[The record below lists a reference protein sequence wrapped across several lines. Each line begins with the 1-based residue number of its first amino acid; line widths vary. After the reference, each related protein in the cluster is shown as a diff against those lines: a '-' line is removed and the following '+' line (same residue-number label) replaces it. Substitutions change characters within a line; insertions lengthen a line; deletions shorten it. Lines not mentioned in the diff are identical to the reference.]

1 MAAPTHKPHIS
12 TAPAKS
18 AQEEILGQ
26 ESTLSLLRVYSY
38 YRALLGSLLLFIFH
52 GGLTP
57 NLVGN
62 NAPELFSYTCIVYTA
77 ISVWTLLA
85 LWRKD
90 FKPSQKQL
98 LAQLCID
105 VVAITLLVYSSGSNT
120 SGLGYLLIITVAYSG
135 IFLNQ
140 QLSLL
145 LASFASLTAIGSG
158 VLDAMRPKGGD
169 SSLFSAGALGVLL
182 FITALLFRYITR
194 RLQTSQAEARS
205 QAAFAQHLQSLAQ
218 QVVERMNTGIIA
230 VNKDRHLLL
239 VNNAAYRLLS
249 RPANQPLASLPHDI
263 DAMLDRWESEGAH
276 RQQIYKPE
284 GSSKEIRVSFA
295 ALNIDQQSDTLIFL
309 EDNRQLIQQAQQLKL
324 ASLGRL
330 TASIAHEVRNPLGA
344 ISHAGQLLAEAPNL
358 EAEDKKLTAII
369 ARHSERV
376 NNIIENVLQLSRRQ
390 QVQAQTFD
398 ITQWVNTF
406 VEELKN
412 GPHNEAKITLVH
424 TQTPLLGTM
433 DTSQLHQVMTNICD
447 NGLRYSQQQTGI
459 AQITLA
465 TGTDERF
472 GLPYIDIIDEG
483 PGVSTEQSAQLF
495 EPFNTDSPK
504 GTGLGLY
511 LSKELCDANEASLE
525 YRPTAEGKSCFRI
538 CLTHEQRVLN

>member
-1 MAAPTHKPHIS
+1 MTATVQKS
-12 TAPAKS
+12 T
-18 AQEEILGQ
+18 QDELLGHQ
-26 ESTLSLLRVYSY
+26 STLSLLRVYSY

-57 NLVGN
+57 KLLGN
-62 NAPELFSYTCIVYTA
+62 NSPEIFSYTCIVYTA
-77 ISVWTLLA
+77 ISIWTLLS
-85 LWRKD
+85 LWRKN
-90 FKPSQKQL
+90 FSPTQNQL
-98 LAQLCID
+98 LAQLCIE
-105 VVAITLLVYSSGSNT
+105 VIAITLLTYSSGGNT

-145 LASFASLTAIGSG
+145 LASFASLASICSG
-158 VLDAMRPKGGD
+158 VLEAIHSKGSD
-169 SSLFSAGALGVLL
+169 NSLFSAGALGFLL
-182 FITALLFRYITR
+182 FITALLFRYITK
-194 RLQTSQAEARS
+194 RLQSSQAEARS
-205 QAAFAQHLQSLAQ
+205 QAAYAQHLQSLAQ

-230 VNKDRHLLL
+230 VNRDRSLLL

-249 RPANQPLASLPHDI
+249 RPASQPLAALPNDI
-263 DAMLDRWESEGAH
+263 AAMLDRWETHGAS

-295 ALNIDQQSDTLIFL
+295 ALKIDQQSDTLIFL

-344 ISHAGQLLAEAPNL
+344 ISHAGQLLAEAPQL
-358 EAEDKKLTAII
+358 DPEDKKLTEII

-390 QVQAQTFD
+390 QVKAQTFE
-398 ITQWVNTF
+398 IPQWVDGYI
-406 VEELKN
+406 EELKS
-412 GPHNEAKITLVH
+412 GPHASAKISVEHMEPQLK
-424 TQTPLLGTM
+424 GTM
-433 DTSQLHQVMTNICD
+433 DTSQLHQVITNICD
-447 NGLRYSQQQTGI
+447 NGLRYSAQQTGI
-459 AQITLA
+459 AQILIR

-472 GLPYIDIIDEG
+472 GLPFIEIIDEG
-483 PGVSTEQSAQLF
+483 PGVPSELAGQLF
-495 EPFNTDSPK
+495 EPFNTDNPK

-525 YRPTAEGKSCFRI
+525 YKPTDSGKSCFRI
-538 CLTHEQRVLN
+538 CLTHEQRVLS